1 MIIFKLVREIF
12 SRSLFPFFQVVI
24 RCACREGR
32 LLFNEGQQLALSVME
47 YFQVRLDS
55 VTELLGLRFNPL
67 TPRSD

>member
-1 MIIFKLVREIF
+1 MIIFKLVSEVF
-12 SRSLFPFFQVVI
+12 SRSLSFFQVVI
-24 RCACREGR
+24 RYACREGR